1 MHATRPLAATFI
13 LVASLGTLAAC
24 GPGGVGAPAA
34 SSPTADSS
42 AKVAPPTQ
50 AGAPVANGQATSRAT
65 GAAAP
70 GSPAPAGAQ
79 AQPVGAAPAVQGS
92 ALPPIPPINRMVI
105 KNGSLNIMVDDPE
118 ASLSQVDQLVKAEQ
132 GVIASQTVRSQN
144 GKTFVNV
151 TIQVPPDNFEETLAR
166 LRDLRARGTHVVND
180 TVNSQD
186 VTEQY
191 TDLDAQYRN
200 LAATRDAY
208 QKLLDKAV
216 AVSDIVTLTREVASI
231 QTQMDQ
237 VKGRQNLL
245 SRQSAISTITLSLAP
260 VGASPSGPQPLPR
273 PLQAAQDAWAA
284 LQAGLQGLAVVLI
297 WMGILLP
304 IPALALGL
312 AWLIYRRVTRPAHPT
327 IL

>member
-132 GVIASQTVRSQN
+132 GVIASQT
-144 GKTFVNV
+144 

-312 AWLIYRRVTRPAHPT
+312 ACYRRVTRPAHPT